1 MQVYWISAIKFDK
14 QFCLEFLIVKDISVL
29 YSSLTPYILFK
40 NFIYHVY
47 YLKKEKRKKK
57 KKKKKKKHP
66 DITAVNYKNKNPPL

>member
-40 NFIYHVY
+40 NFILLYHVY
-47 YLKKEKRKKK
+47 YLKKTQKNQ
-57 KKKKKKKHP
+57 HP
-66 DITAVNYKNKNPPL
+66 DITAVNYKNKSPPL